1 LRATV
6 LDSYAILA
14 FLFGEPGD
22 ERVSAAL
29 EKTAEVGKRLL
40 VAAPNWAEV
49 RYQVER
55 KVGLKRWSD
64 VRRRLL
70 SLPIAVVSI
79 DQQLAEDAGA
89 LKAVHRMSLADCFA
103 AALTAKVKGE
113 ILTGDSEFKAV
124 ERLIR
129 VVWLGAPGSRS

>member
-1 LRATV
+1 MRAIV

-22 ERVSAAL
+22 ERVSAAF
-29 EKTAEVGKRLL
+29 EKAAEVGKRLL

-55 KVGLKRWSD
+55 KIGLKRWND
-64 VRRRLL
+64 VRTRLL
-70 SLPIAVVSI
+70 SLPIEIVSI

-113 ILTGDSEFKAV
+113 ILIGDPEFRAV
-124 ERLIR
+124 EKEIR
-129 VVWLGAPGSRS
+129 VVWLRATRSRS

>member
-1 LRATV
+1 MRATV
-6 LDSYAILA
+6 LDSHAILA

-22 ERVSAAL
+22 ERLSAAL
-29 EKTAEVGKRLL
+29 ERAAEVGKRLL

-55 KVGLKRWSD
+55 KIGLKRWND
-64 VRRRLL
+64 VRTRLL
-70 SLPIAVVSI
+70 SLPIEIVSI

-113 ILTGDSEFKAV
+113 IMTGDPEFKAV
-124 ERLIR
+124 EKLIR
-129 VVWLGAPGSRS
+129 VVWLGTAKTRS